1 MGMVPWILRDSVQA
15 EPASSN
21 WSPESLLSV
30 LARPGSSASESALK
44 GRAILILESEPWDL
58 SKEEEQL
65 LMAMLRSIGLA
76 QNDLCRTTMASGTN
90 EAGQHLVSLSQLLK
104 QLPRAVFLLSH
115 QLGSSASSEAHELMS
130 DSAVQGWRL
139 PHPALLIREPER
151 KRQAWEVLKAARQS
165 LSCG

>member
-15 EPASSN
+15 EPASGN

-90 EAGQHLVSLSQLLK
+90 EAGQHLVSLFFRGT
-104 QLPRAVFLLSH
+104 RADVRFCCS
-115 QLGSSASSEAHELMS
+115 GMAIAASCAS
-130 DSAVQGWRL
+130 DSRA
-139 PHPALLIREPER
+139 
-151 KRQAWEVLKAARQS
+151 
-165 LSCG
+165 